1 MRMVNVVK
9 KVGLMLLWMTVLL
22 IFTACSEDSS
32 TKEVDENGWPTT
44 LRMGMMAT
52 EDDNNMAR
60 SSSAFAEDLA
70 EELGI
75 EVEMFEGQDY
85 NMMIEAMR
93 AEQIDLTNYGP
104 FGYII
109 AVERSGA
116 LPLAILG
123 ESEESAM
130 YQSVIIVPA
139 DSPVERLEEL
149 EGEDF
154 LFVDPASTSGHL
166 FPRASMLSQLGIENE
181 QLEGY
186 FNSVTYSGGHDKS
199 ILAIANG
206 DAAGAAV
213 CEFCV
218 EMFAESGLF
227 DPSDVRVIQTTDP
240 IPGGPL
246 AYRDG
251 LPEDLVEK
259 IKDFALS
266 YHEKNPEYFE
276 VMGMKGYFPVE
287 DSDFDVIRE
296 TAELLNMSPEEMLN

>member
-1 MRMVNVVK
+1 MKRCL
-9 KVGLMLLWMTVLL
+9 VGFLFMVLL
-22 IFTACSEDSS
+22 VVTGCSSE
-32 TKEVDENGWPTT
+32 TEVGGTTENGWPET

-52 EDDNNMAR
+52 EDDNNLAR
-60 SSSAFAEDLA
+60 STSAFADDLS

-93 AEQIDLTNYGP
+93 AKKIDITNYGP

-116 LPLAILG
+116 KPLAIMG
-123 ESEESAM
+123 QSEESAM
-130 YQSVIIVPA
+130 YKSVIVVPK
-139 DSPVERLEEL
+139 DSPVQSIEDLK
-149 EGEDF
+149 GEDF

-166 FPRASMLSQLGIENE
+166 FPRASMLGILGLENSE
-181 QLEGY
+181 LEEY
-186 FNSVTYSGGHDKS
+186 FNSVAYSGGHDKS
-199 ILAIANG
+199 LLAIANG

-218 EMFAESGLF
+218 DMFAGSGLF
-227 DPSDVRVIQTTDP
+227 DPEDVRIIETTEP

-246 AYRDG
+246 SYHED

-259 IKDFALS
+259 IREFALS

-296 TAELLNMSPEEMLN
+296 TAERLNMSPDEMLN

>member
-1 MRMVNVVK
+1 MK
-9 KVGLMLLWMTVLL
+9 KAIFVGVLL
-22 IFTACSEDSS
+22 LVLSVVGACSQESSNED
-32 TKEVDENGWPTT
+32 VNENGWPTT
-44 LRMGMMAT
+44 LKMGMMAT
-52 EDDNNMAR
+52 EDDNNLAR
-60 SSSAFAEDLA
+60 TSSAFADDLA

-75 EVEMFEGQDY
+75 EVEFFEGQDY

-93 AEQIDLTNYGP
+93 AEQIDITNFGP

-109 AVERSGA
+109 AVERSKA
-116 LPLAILG
+116 KPIAIMG

-130 YQSVIIVPA
+130 YHSVIIVPA
-139 DSPVERLEEL
+139 DSPVQTLEEL

-166 FPRASMLSQLGIENE
+166 FPRASMISQLGINNDEIE
-181 QLEGY
+181 SY
-186 FNSVTYSGGHDKS
+186 FSSVAYSGGHDKS

-218 EMFAESGLF
+218 PMFAESGLF
-227 DPSDVRVIQTTDP
+227 DADDVRIIQTTDP

-246 AYRDG
+246 AYREG
-251 LPEDLVEK
+251 LPEDLVEA
-259 IKDFALS
+259 IKEFALS

-276 VMGMKGYFPVE
+276 VMGYKGYFPVE
-287 DSDFDVIRE
+287 DSDYDVIRE
-296 TAELLNMSPEEMLN
+296 TAELLDMSPEEMLE